1 MYTKFI
7 LTDPIIS
14 PISCIYLI
22 TLSLISLLDLQ
33 KEAAKDPEEKA
44 VSEDNPN
51 KSPAQ
56 QDNSTTVLTTA
67 EKENELQ
74 EDKDPGTYLD
84 QYLPTFYSSYLT
96 KAFIPFVFLFIWKR
110 KFGYHLETKFAPI
123 VLTSLTYD
131 ISVQE
136 NPLKTSSPVKTDEQ
150 HPEPSSTETNEP
162 PSQ

>member
-1 MYTKFI
+1 MSQVDQQTSSHSLDITLFKPPHELPLYTKFI

-14 PISCIYLI
+14 PISCIYPI
-22 TLSLISLLDLQ
+22 ILSLISLLDLQ

-74 EDKDPGTYLD
+74 EDKDPGMYL
-84 QYLPTFYSSYLT
+84 
-96 KAFIPFVFLFIWKR
+96 
-110 KFGYHLETKFAPI
+110 E
-123 VLTSLTYD
+123 
-131 ISVQE
+131 
-136 NPLKTSSPVKTDEQ
+136 
-150 HPEPSSTETNEP
+150 
-162 PSQ
+162 